1 MSPTIAPTSDPALPS
16 PLRVWS
22 LVASATLAAAVGLG
36 TVTSHGVLVAAL
48 APATIFGIGAGAVLV
63 AVSSTLQFGLGPLL
77 GRFSVRVGVDRVV
90 LLGAL
95 AFGLGAGTAAAVD
108 AVGVSVLVYASGTG
122 IAGACTLAPLLAAA
136 ASWHPRWRTVA
147 VAVVSAGNGLGA
159 LLLGPW
165 LAGSIDVRGL
175 ASTWTMV
182 AVGGTCLLLASA
194 VSLRTPVRPVVRM
207 TPWRAG
213 QLLSDGPLRRFYVAG
228 ILGSTGLIAT
238 LTYLVPFGQRL
249 GLRPMQA
256 AGLLGTVGAVG
267 IISRLLVALIPAP
280 SAFHAYRASQL
291 ALAASATAWILAP
304 AAPVLLTAFAI
315 AFGLAAGLWA
325 ALAPLV
331 VAASYP
337 DQLAAILGLLFT
349 APAIGGVLGPLLGG
363 LLLAVAPAST
373 LGFLVATCFL
383 TAHGTLRPL
392 TGQQA
397 ANRMHAPGNQHYEE
411 ATP

>member
-1 MSPTIAPTSDPALPS
+1 MSSTIAPTSDPTLPS

-22 LVASATLAAAVGLG
+22 LVAGATLAAAVGLG

-48 APATIFGIGAGAVLV
+48 APATIFGIGAGAVLA

-77 GRFSVRVGVDRVV
+77 GRLSVRSGVDRVV
-90 LLGAL
+90 LLGAV

-108 AVGVSVLVYASGTG
+108 VVGISVLVYAAGTG

-136 ASWHPRWRTVA
+136 GSWHPRWRTVA
-147 VAVVSAGNGLGA
+147 VAIVSAGNGLGA

-165 LAGSIDVRGL
+165 LAGSIDARGF
-175 ASTWTMV
+175 ASTWAIL
-182 AVGGTCLLLASA
+182 AVGGTGLLLASA
-194 VSLRTPVRPVVRM
+194 VSLRMPVRPVGRVA
-207 TPWRAG
+207 PWRAG
-213 QLLSDGPLRRFYVAG
+213 QLLSDGPLRRLYVAG

-249 GLRPMQA
+249 GLRPVQA

-291 ALAASATAWILAP
+291 ALAASAAAWILAP

-315 AFGLAAGLWA
+315 AFGLAAGLWS
-325 ALAPLV
+325 ALAPVV
-331 VAASYP
+331 VAVSYP
-337 DQLAAILGLLFT
+337 DQLASILGLLFT
-349 APAIGGVLGPLLGG
+349 APAIGGALGPILGG
-363 LLLAVAPAST
+363 LVLGVAPAST
-373 LGFLVATCFL
+373 LGFLVAACFL
-383 TAHGTLRPL
+383 TAHGILRPL
-392 TGQQA
+392 TGHQA
-397 ANRMHAPGNQHYEE
+397 AHCTRSHEP
-411 ATP
+411 TP